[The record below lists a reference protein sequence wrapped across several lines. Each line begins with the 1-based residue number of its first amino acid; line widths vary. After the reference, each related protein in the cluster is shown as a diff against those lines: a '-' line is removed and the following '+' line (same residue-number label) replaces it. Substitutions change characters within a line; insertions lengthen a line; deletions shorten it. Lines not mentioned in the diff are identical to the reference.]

1 VLSDNLSHFLIDL
14 ASDSDRMAAFLV
26 DPAGALAGSLLT
38 DEEKAAVLTRDTARV
53 RAALGRFSL
62 AMAEPVAVMKKRPI
76 INPRKDRKTDDPP
89 EPVAS
94 KQRKPGST
102 SKRKPAARKG
112 GRKSSKK
119 K

>member
-14 ASDSDRMAAFLV
+14 ASDSDRMAAFLA

-38 DEEKAAVLTRDTARV
+38 DEEKAAVLTRDSVRV
-53 RAALGRFSL
+53 RAAFRRLNL
-62 AMAEPVAVMKKRPI
+62 AMDEPVAVMKKRPI
-76 INPRKDRKTDDPP
+76 ITPGKTRKTDDPP
-89 EPVAS
+89 EPVAT
-94 KQRKPGST
+94 KQRKPGS
-102 SKRKPAARKG
+102 SKRKPASRKG